1 VLFIARILIARH
13 FTRRQRAREL
23 ELFQKDWTRPSETT
37 ADRP

>member
-1 VLFIARILIARH
+1 LIFIGRILVARH

-23 ELFQKDWTRPSETT
+23 ELFQKDWTRPSDTL